1 MWREFRDLRLLGVA
15 LLAVFYGLVL
25 VLNVTV
31 FSAQATVE
39 RYLDAL
45 HDGRTGD
52 AIELVWPDGNEG
64 ALVALSNDPALRPTL
79 SAITQTE
86 TLDGITTVTADVLL
100 LGDTVSVD
108 FVLKRGQS
116 WSPLNSWEFAAA
128 PTAVVT
134 VEASP
139 DGEGSLNGT
148 RQSDSRRV
156 LIPSAVV
163 VGSASP
169 WFDADNVPI
178 PVSIRGVEFI
188 VPAVFEPTSRLV
200 DEMDAV
206 VREYLDACATKTR
219 LAPPE
224 CPFGALTF
232 ERVAAGPTWSITSYP
247 EISITPDGNRWL
259 VTGSGTAL
267 LDVSLVDYAT
277 EKTSDYE
284 EDIPFTIRGTIE
296 GLGTDSPTLRF
307 ANTQRD

>member
-86 TLDGITTVTADVLL
+86 TLDGITTVTANVVL

>member
-15 LLAVFYGLVL
+15 LLAVFYGFVI

-45 HDGRTGD
+45 HDGRTSD
-52 AIELVWPDGNEG
+52 AIEIVWPDGTEG
-64 ALVALSNDPALRPTL
+64 DLVALSNDAALRPTL
-79 SAITQTE
+79 SSFTKAE
-86 TLDGITTVTADVLL
+86 TVDGITTVTADVVL

-108 FVLKRGQS
+108 FVLRRGSS
-116 WSPLNSWEFAAA
+116 WSPLNAWEFAAA

-134 VEASP
+134 IEASP

-156 LIPSAVV
+156 LMPSAVV

-169 WFDADNVPI
+169 WFDVDNVPV

-188 VPAVFEPTSRLV
+188 VPAVFEPTTQLT
-200 DEMDAV
+200 DAMDSV
-206 VREYLDACATKTR
+206 VRKYLDACATRTT

-232 ERVAAGPTWSITSYP
+232 DRVAAGPTWAIASYP
-247 EISITPDGNRWL
+247 DISIDSDGNRWL
-259 VTGSGTAL
+259 VTGKGTAL

-277 EKTSDYE
+277 EKTSDFE
-284 EDIPFTIRGTIE
+284 EEVPFTIRGTIE

>member
-259 VTGSGTAL
+259 VTGKGTAL

>member
-169 WFDADNVPI
+169 WFDVDDVPI

>member
-15 LLAVFYGLVL
+15 LLAVFYGLVI

-52 AIELVWPDGNEG
+52 AIEIVWPDGNEG

-79 SAITQTE
+79 ASVTATDTV
-86 TLDGITTVTADVLL
+86 DGITTVTADVVL
-100 LGDTVSVD
+100 LGDTVSVE

-148 RQSDSRRV
+148 HQSDSRRV
-156 LIPSAVV
+156 LMPSAVV

-169 WFDADNVPI
+169 WFDVDNVPI

-259 VTGSGTAL
+259 VTGKGIAL

>member
-15 LLAVFYGLVL
+15 LLAVFYGLAI

-79 SAITQTE
+79 SAITQFE

-156 LIPSAVV
+156 LMPSAVV

-169 WFDADNVPI
+169 WFDVDDVPI
-178 PVSIRGVEFI
+178 PVSVRGVEFI
-188 VPAVFEPTSRLV
+188 VPAVFAPTARLV

-259 VTGSGTAL
+259 VTGKGTAL

>member
-15 LLAVFYGLVL
+15 LLAVFYGLVIG
-25 VLNVTV
+25 LNVTV
-31 FSAQATVE
+31 FSAYATVE

-45 HDGRTGD
+45 HDGRTSD
-52 AIELVWPDGNEG
+52 AIEIVWPDGNEG

-100 LGDTVSVD
+100 LGDTVSVE

-116 WSPLNSWEFAAA
+116 WSPLNSWEFVAA

-156 LIPSAVV
+156 LMPSAVV

-169 WFDADNVPI
+169 WFDVDNVPI

-188 VPAVFEPTSRLV
+188 VPAIFEPTSRLF

-259 VTGSGTAL
+259 VTGEGTAL

-277 EKTSDYE
+277 EKTSEYE

-296 GLGTDSPTLRF
+296 GLGTDSPSLRF